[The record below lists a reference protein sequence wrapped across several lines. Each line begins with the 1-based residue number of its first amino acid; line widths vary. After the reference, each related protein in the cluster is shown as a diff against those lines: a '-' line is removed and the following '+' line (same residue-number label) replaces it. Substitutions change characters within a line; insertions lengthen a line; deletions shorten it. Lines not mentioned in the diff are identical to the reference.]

1 MFTNCQIEKYVWKNT
16 EHCMSVRKV
25 NKSSQALPEK
35 IATPL
40 PPQPTPYSPFQ
51 MSKQFVYRLKRAPP

>member
-1 MFTNCQIEKYVWKNT
+1 MQCTDEAVIHFEGIFFQNLYIPMFTNFQIEKYVWKNT

-35 IATPL
+35 
-40 PPQPTPYSPFQ
+40 
-51 MSKQFVYRLKRAPP
+51 